1 MGPAE
6 RHLYRARF
14 YLNRALENLNDQ
26 QYPKAATALRR
37 SVTHAASS
45 VLAREG
51 RLTRTR
57 RRLRDALADL
67 VHAGSIPHGH
77 LRTFNRVHDL
87 PALLLTASLA
97 ESRRL
102 LLTMRLRV
110 KRLLRDVT
118 AVVNDGDSWP
128 ALEQSPIPGLLC
140 DLPQLRE
147 MHAAIPAR
155 CNNLALPI
163 GSPPGARVAYNPQV
177 CPGCAN
183 LLAPRTPH
191 NLRLKRLYAMKSA

>member
-6 RHLYRARF
+6 RHLDRARL
-14 YLNRALENLNDQ
+14 YLDRALENLNDQ
-26 QYPKAATALRR
+26 QYLKAATALRQ

-45 VLAREG
+45 VLAKQG
-51 RLTRTR
+51 RPTHTR
-57 RRLRDALADL
+57 RRLRDALAEL
-67 VHAGSIPHGH
+67 VHAGSIPHAH

-110 KRLLRDVT
+110 KSLVRDVT
-118 AVVNDGDSWP
+118 AAVNDGESWP
-128 ALEQSPIPGLLC
+128 ALEESPLPGLLC

-155 CNNLALPI
+155 CNNLALPL
-163 GSPPGARVAYNPQV
+163 GTPPGARVAYNPQV

-183 LLAPRTPH
+183 LLAAQTPH
-191 NLRLKRLYAMKSA
+191 NLRLKRLYTMNLA